1 MAAKFD
7 VVYAFEPHPDT
18 FEALKENVKHLPNVR
33 CIHAFL
39 GDKGGTAGVEGIGFG
54 CYLKRSG
61 NIPVVTIDSLNVK
74 PGFIKLDVEG
84 YEAHALMG
92 AKETL
97 KHRPVVMFED
107 KHWKRYGAKHPVT
120 YLRGYVEVGRVHKD
134 RIFTHD
140 GR

>member
-7 VVYAFEPHPDT
+7 VVYAVEPHPDT

-39 GDKGGTAGVEGIGFG
+39 GREAGTAGIEGIGFG
-54 CYLKRSG
+54 CHLVGTG
-61 NIPVVTIDSLNVK
+61 NIPVITIDSLGVK

-84 YEAHALMG
+84 SEANALIG
-92 AKETL
+92 AFETL

-107 KHWKRYGAKHPVT
+107 KYWKRYGSKHPT
-120 YLRGYVEVGRVHKD
+120 NYLPGYSEVGRAHRD